1 MDLNGTRRKFL
12 KFSGLAAI
20 GGVIAACTQQATT
33 PVATAAPAGA
43 AQATPAPAPA
53 AGVGI
58 QQQPSATLKVQSTF
72 GTKDFF
78 HQELI
83 DVAKK
88 IEEVSFGRI
97 KVDVLVSGAVVGAFE
112 AQDAVHKGTLDG
124 ALGVPVYWFGKNR
137 AMSLFGTGPGMGLD
151 ANDFLAWMW
160 FEGGEQEY
168 DKLIQEGL
176 KLDVKSYWFGPMI
189 TQPFGWFKPEIR
201 SVDDLKGKKFR
212 TVGLSIDTY
221 QALGMS
227 VVALPGADIVP
238 GIEKGVIDAAEFNN
252 TTSDLVL
259 GFTDVAKNYYVQS
272 YHQDHEFLE
281 LLVNKKKLE
290 ALPKDLQAAIRY
302 AVMAESAEMSWKQ
315 ITRNSKDYEEI
326 EKRGV
331 KIRKTPQAILDA
343 QLKNWDAIVQK
354 ESTTGP
360 HAADFK
366 RIFEIQKAY
375 AKRVGKWKH
384 TVVADYRAAYES
396 TFGKL

>member
-1 MDLNGTRRKFL
+1 MGFPRLDRRTL
-12 KFSGLAAI
+12 LRYASVSGLASLAT
-20 GGVIAACTQQATT
+20 ACLSQQAPTAATASPAAPGATT
-33 PVATAAPAGA
+33 APATAA
-43 AQATPAPAPA
+43 APA
-53 AGVGI
+53 V
-58 QQQPSATLKVQSTF
+58 QQQPTVTMKWQSTF

-78 HQELI
+78 HQELV
-83 DVAKK
+83 DVAQKVN
-88 IEEVSFGRI
+88 ELSFGRI

-151 ANDFLAWMW
+151 ANEFLAWMW
-160 FEGGEQEY
+160 LEGGEQEY
-168 DKLIQEGL
+168 DKLIQQGL
-176 KLDVKSYWFGPMI
+176 KLDVKSFWFGPMV
-189 TQPFGWFKPEIR
+189 TQPFGWFKPEIK

-259 GFTDVAKNYYVQS
+259 GFPDVAKNYYVQS

-281 LLVNKKKLE
+281 LLVNKKKLD
-290 ALPKDLQAAIRY
+290 ALPKDLQSAVRF
-302 AVMAESAEMSWKQ
+302 AVMAESAEMAWKQ
-315 ITRNSKDYEEI
+315 ISRNSKDFEEI
-326 EKRGV
+326 QKRGV
-331 KIRKTPQAILDA
+331 KIQKTPQVILDA
-343 QLKNWDAIVQK
+343 QLKNWPTIVQK

-366 RIFEIQKAY
+366 RIFELQKAY

-384 TVVADYRAAYES
+384 TVVADYKAAYEAE
-396 TFGKL
+396 FGKV

>member
-1 MDLNGTRRKFL
+1 MGFPLIGRRNLL
-12 KFSGLAAI
+12 KYASLSGLGAF
-20 GGVIAACTQQATT
+20 VAACTQSAPPPAAATGS
-33 PVATAAPAGA
+33 PGA
-43 AQATPAPAPA
+43 AQPA
-53 AGVGI
+53 ATTAI
-58 QQQPSATLKVQSTF
+58 QQQPSVTFKWQSTF

-83 DVAKK
+83 DIAKK
-88 IEEVSFGRI
+88 VEEFTFGRV

-124 ALGVPVYWFGKNR
+124 ALGVPVYWFGKDH
-137 AMSLFGTGPGMGLD
+137 AMSLFGTGPGMGLN
-151 ANDFLAWMW
+151 AQEFLAWMW
-160 FEGGEQEY
+160 YEGGEAEY
-168 DKLIQEGL
+168 DKLIQQ
-176 KLDVKSYWFGPMI
+176 KLRLNVKSYWFGPMA

-201 SVDDLKGKKFR
+201 SADDLKGKKFR

-221 QALGMS
+221 QALGMT

-281 LLVNKKKLE
+281 LLVNKQKLD
-290 ALPKDLQAAIRY
+290 ALPADLQRAIRY
-302 AVMAESAEMSWKQ
+302 AVMAESADMEWKL

-331 KIRKTPQAILDA
+331 KIQKTPQSILDL
-343 QLKNWDAIVQK
+343 QLKNWNTIVEK
-354 ESTTGP
+354 ESRENP
-360 HAADFK
+360 DFK
-366 RIFEIQKAY
+366 RIFDNQKAY

-384 TVVADYRAAYES
+384 TITSDYKLAYES
-396 TFGKL
+396 NFGKL

>member
-1 MDLNGTRRKFL
+1 MGIPRLDRRSLL
-12 KFSGLAAI
+12 KYASVSGLASL
-20 GGVIAACTQQATT
+20 
-33 PVATAAPAGA
+33 ATACLSQSVPTT
-43 AQATPAPAPA
+43 ATATPA
-53 AGVGI
+53 AGVGQPQPTTAI
-58 QQQPSATLKVQSTF
+58 QQQPTVTLKVQSTF

-88 IEEVSFGRI
+88 IDEMSFGRI

-168 DKLIQEGL
+168 DKLIQEKL
-176 KLDVKSYWFGPMI
+176 RLDVKSYWFGPMF
-189 TQPFGWFKPEIR
+189 TQPFGWFKNPI
-201 SVDDLKGKKFR
+201 SGLDDAKGKKFR

-221 QALGMS
+221 QLLGMS

-281 LLVNKKKLE
+281 LLINKKKLE
-290 ALPKDLQAAIRY
+290 ALPKELQASIRY

-331 KIRKTPQAILDA
+331 KIQKTPQSILDA
-343 QLKNWDAIVQK
+343 QLKNWATIVDK
-354 ESTTGP
+354 ESKDNP
-360 HAADFK
+360 DFK
-366 RIFEIQKAY
+366 RIFDLQKAY

-384 TVVADYRAAYES
+384 TIVSDYKLAYES
-396 TFGKL
+396 NFGKL

>member
-1 MDLNGTRRKFL
+1 MGSGLLGRRSLL
-12 KFSGLAAI
+12 KYASVSGLASLAT
-20 GGVIAACTQQATT
+20 ACLSQNAPTTATAT
-33 PVATAAPAGA
+33 APAQPGATAAAG
-43 AQATPAPAPA
+43 TGPAP
-53 AGVGI
+53 I
-58 QQQPSATLKVQSTF
+58 QQQPSVTLKWQSTF

-88 IEEVSFGRI
+88 VEEVSFGRI
-97 KVDVLVSGAVVGAFE
+97 KIDVLVSGAVVGPFE

-160 FEGGEQEY
+160 LEGGEQEY
-168 DKLIQEGL
+168 DKLIQQTL
-176 KLDVKSYWFGPMI
+176 KLDVKSYWFGPMV

-201 SVDDLKGKKFR
+201 TADDLKGKKFR

-221 QALGMS
+221 QALGMT
-227 VVALPGADIVP
+227 VVALPGPDIVP

-252 TTSDLVL
+252 ATSDLIL
-259 GFTDVAKNYYVQS
+259 GFSDVAKNYYVQS

-281 LLVNKKKLE
+281 LLVNKKKLD
-290 ALPKDLQAAIRY
+290 ALPKDLQNAIRY

-315 ITRNSKDYEEI
+315 ITRNSKDLDEV

-331 KIRKTPQAILDA
+331 KVQKTPQSILDA
-343 QLKNWDAIVQK
+343 QLKNWSAIAEK
-354 ESTTGP
+354 ESRDN
-360 HAADFK
+360 ADFK
-366 RIFEIQKAY
+366 RIFEMQKAY

-384 TVVADYRAAYES
+384 TFEADYKLAYES

>member
-1 MDLNGTRRKFL
+1 TASPGAPGAT
-12 KFSGLAAI
+12 GPA
-20 GGVIAACTQQATT
+20 ATT
-33 PVATAAPAGA
+33 A
-43 AQATPAPAPA
+43 
-53 AGVGI
+53 I
-58 QQQPSATLKVQSTF
+58 QQQPSVTFKWQSTF

-83 DVAKK
+83 DLAQKVNE
-88 IEEVSFGRI
+88 ISFGRI

-124 ALGVPVYWFGKNR
+124 ALGVPVYWFGKDR

-160 FEGGEQEY
+160 FEGGEKEY
-168 DKLIQEGL
+168 DKLIQEKL
-176 KLDVKSYWFGPMI
+176 KLNVKSYWFGPMP
-189 TQPFGWFKPEIR
+189 TQPFGWFKPTI
-201 SVDDLKGKKFR
+201 SGPDDLKGKKFR

-221 QALGMS
+221 QLLGMT
-227 VVALPGADIVP
+227 VLALPGADIVP

-252 TTSDLVL
+252 TTSDLAL

-281 LLVNKKKLE
+281 LLVNKGRLE
-290 ALPKDLQAAIRY
+290 ALPADLQRAIRY
-302 AVMAESAEMSWKQ
+302 AVMAESADMRWKL

-331 KIRKTPQAILDA
+331 KIQKTPQSILDL
-343 QLKNWDAIVQK
+343 QLKNWNTIVEK
-354 ESTTGP
+354 ESKDN
-360 HAADFK
+360 ADFK
-366 RIFEIQKAY
+366 RIYENQKAY

-384 TVVADYRAAYES
+384 TINADYKLAYET

>member
-1 MDLNGTRRKFL
+1 MPVDLKATRRRFIKL
-12 KFSGLAAI
+12 SGLGAVGAF
-20 GGVIAACTQQATT
+20 IAACTSTTT
-33 PVATAAPAGA
+33 PAASPAAAPTAAPA
-43 AQATPAPAPA
+43 APAP
-53 AGVGI
+53 VV
-58 QQQPSATLKVQSTF
+58 QLPSVTLKVQSTF

-88 IEEVSFGRI
+88 IEELSFGRLKI
-97 KVDVLVSGAVVGAFE
+97 DVLVSGAVVGAFQ
-112 AQDAVHKGTLDG
+112 AQDAVHSGTLDG

-160 FEGGEQEY
+160 FEGGEQVY
-168 DKLIQEGL
+168 DKLIQEQL
-176 KLDVKSYWFGPMI
+176 KLDVKSYWFGPMF

-201 SVDDLKGKKFR
+201 SADDLKGKKFR

-221 QALGMS
+221 QLLGMS
-227 VVALPGADIVP
+227 VLALPGAEIVP

-281 LLVNKKKLE
+281 LLVNKKKLD

-315 ITRNSKDYEEI
+315 ITRNAKDFEEI
-326 EKRGV
+326 QKRGV
-331 KIRKTPQAILDA
+331 TIRKTPQSILDA
-343 QLKNWDAIVQK
+343 QLANWKTIVDK
-354 ESTTGP
+354 ESKDNP
-360 HAADFK
+360 DFK
-366 RIFEIQKAY
+366 RIYDLQKAY
-375 AKRVGKWKH
+375 AQRVGKWKH
-384 TVVADYRAAYES
+384 TIVSDYKAAYES